1 MTDKGLQSRE
11 TDRWFRQAG
20 RKLVPQLTPTECKV
34 VWFIAALITDELLG
48 EGNGPPSRSE
58 IAKAVHGDRR
68 NVIRATK
75 HAVALGWLSV
85 EPRGGR
91 QTNGYRLTFPQ

>member
-1 MTDKGLQSRE
+1 LTDKGLHTRE
-11 TDRWFRQAG
+11 SDRWFRQAG
-20 RKLVPQLTPTECKV
+20 RKLVPQLTPTDCKV
-34 VWFIAALITDELLG
+34 VWFIASLITDELLG

-58 IAKAVHGDRR
+58 IAKAVHCDRR